1 MLKKLK
7 VHVKILKHCKMIVYL
22 RFGVGSNQNQYSV
35 TKLNSS
41 TTTLPKP
48 PSSCCAQLRFLE
60 AVVSLNTY
68 KLSKE
73 KAQVQLTEQICQ
85 VSVYSLG
92 KLDF

>member
-1 MLKKLK
+1 
-7 VHVKILKHCKMIVYL
+7 MIVYL
-22 RFGVGSNQNQYSV
+22 WYGVASNENQYCVSD
-35 TKLNSS
+35 LNSS
-41 TTTLPKP
+41 TKTLPKP

-68 KLSKE
+68 KLSKG
-73 KAQVQLTEQICQ
+73 KAQVQLNEQICQ